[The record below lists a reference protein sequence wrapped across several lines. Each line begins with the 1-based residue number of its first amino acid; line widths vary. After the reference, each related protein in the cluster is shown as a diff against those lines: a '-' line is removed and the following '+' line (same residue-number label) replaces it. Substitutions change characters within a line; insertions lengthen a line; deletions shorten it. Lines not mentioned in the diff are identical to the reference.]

1 MATPNS
7 QPLEPPGVP
16 PASRVDCHVKVLDE
30 TVVERAKR
38 RGLDA
43 LIFAPHF
50 TRWPSIVR
58 QADAFSDSDLLVVP
72 GRELFTGS
80 WRDRRHVLVLDLER
94 PIPDF
99 CTLEGTMAELARQ
112 DAVVLVPHPGY
123 ATVSFGREHVGTY
136 RDQVDAVET
145 HNVKFLPWHGRRAR
159 RIASAFDLPAFGS
172 SYAHFPETIGH
183 VWTTFETDVESV
195 TDLHDAL
202 RDGVARRIERRHGA
216 AHAGQRALEVAHLGW
231 ENSWEKFDRL
241 FLSGTEATHPA
252 HVAYG
257 GEFDDIRV
265 Y

>member
-1 MATPNS
+1 MTSA
-7 QPLEPPGVP
+7 
-16 PASRVDCHVKVLDE
+16 ARVDCHVKVLDE
-30 TVVERAKR
+30 AVVEQAKR

-43 LIFAPHF
+43 LVYAPHF
-50 TRWPSIVR
+50 TRWPSIEHR
-58 QADAFSDSDLLVVP
+58 ADAFSDDELTVVP

-80 WRDRRHVLVLDLER
+80 WRDRRHVLALDLER
-94 PIPDF
+94 PVPDF
-99 CTLEGTMAELARQ
+99 CTLEGTMDELDRQ

-145 HNVKFLPWHGRRAR
+145 HNAKFLPWHGRRAR
-159 RIASAFDLPAFGS
+159 KIAADFDLPSFGS
-172 SYAHFPETIGH
+172 SYAHVPATIGH
-183 VWTTFETDVESV
+183 VWTTFDT
-195 TDLHDAL
+195 TIAAPGDLHDAF
-202 RDGVARRIERRHGA
+202 RERVNRHVERRTGP
-216 AHAGQRALEVAHLGW
+216 AHVRQRAIEVGHLAW
-231 ENSWEKFDRL
+231 ENSWEKFERL